1 MTQKHPRPPE
11 RIVCEDVTDE
21 LVAAYRARGFVL
33 AFAEEVM
40 RYDLTRAFPH
50 SSAPAVGY
58 RPWDAGSRGTFFAV
72 YTAAF
77 RERPGFPGW
86 SEEEWLRWTGDDPT
100 FRPDLSFLAT
110 RQGQA
115 LGFVTNAESEKDP
128 QRSGYLIQLGVAPR
142 WRGQGLG
149 TALTL
154 RALQAWRSAGRKAVV
169 LHVNSNNPGAL
180 RLYQRLGFVRIKR
193 RGAFDPM

>member
-1 MTQKHPRPPE
+1 MTQKPPE

-21 LVAAYRARGFVL
+21 RVAAYRARGFGL

-40 RYDLTRAFPH
+40 RYDLTGALPRI
-50 SSAPAVGY
+50 SAPDVEY
-58 RPWDAGSRGTFFAV
+58 RTWDAGSRGTFFAV

-77 RERPGFPGW
+77 AQRPGFPAWGQ
-86 SEEEWLRWTGDDPT
+86 EQWLRWTEDDPT

-115 LGFVTNAESEKDP
+115 LGFVTNAHSEEDP
-128 QRSGYLIQLGVAPR
+128 QHCGYLIQLGVIPR
-142 WRGQGLG
+142 WRGQGVG
-149 TALTL
+149 AALTL
-154 RALQAWRSAGRKAVV
+154 RALQGWRSAGRQALV

-193 RGAFDPM
+193 RGAFDPI